1 MCIYKIPLSFIVS
14 RFGWRFFFG
23 YQFRFGWDTS
33 VCIYFI
39 PSYRIYLD
47 IVRAGYGLGVFGS
60 GEGFFGYRFRF
71 GCDTLVCIY
80 FIPPYR
86 IYLDI
91 VIAGYGFRGFSF
103 GFSRLSVWIWL
114 ILQVRIYLISSNM
127 INIYDVFI
135 ARIWFRF
142 FGSFFFFLGL
152 FLLIP
157 SVYKYMMF

>member
-1 MCIYKIPLSFIVS
+1 M
-14 RFGWRFFFG
+14 
-23 YQFRFGWDTS
+23 
-33 VCIYFI
+33 
-39 PSYRIYLD
+39 D

-135 ARIWFRF
+135 ARI
-142 FGSFFFFLGL
+142 
-152 FLLIP
+152 
-157 SVYKYMMF
+157 